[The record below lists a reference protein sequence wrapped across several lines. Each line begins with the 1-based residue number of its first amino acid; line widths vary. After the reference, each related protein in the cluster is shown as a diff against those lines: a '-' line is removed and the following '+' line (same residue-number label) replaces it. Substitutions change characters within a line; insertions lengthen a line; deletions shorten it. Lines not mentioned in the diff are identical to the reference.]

1 MRVDR
6 RVTSVGSEA
15 QGVVVAVCVWRLRLI
30 IGRAYSCLKII
41 LAVELLKS
49 FQGLG
54 MSGIKL

>member
-15 QGVVVAVCVWRLRLI
+15 QGVVVAVCVWRLRLV
-30 IGRAYSCLKII
+30 IGRAYLCINII
-41 LAVELLKS
+41 LAVELFES

-54 MSGIKL
+54 MSGVKL